1 MNKSIKEVLFA
12 DNGKWARE
20 WWADETYYWTKYIVY
35 DGFVRDNDCILL
47 TPKPIIMDIKG
58 ELPSHLT
65 KSYRN
70 NQIKEQKMKDSVI
83 IIESPNKVAKIR
95 EITGAKVFATIGHFM
110 QLKSYDESNGFKPTF
125 EYDPQK
131 KKHIFEIIEAC
142 KNKEVYIA
150 TDPDREGYA
159 IGYHFYEKIKKI
171 ASSIYRAEFFEI
183 TPSGI
188 NKGLQNAL
196 LFENTNKQMYQ
207 SALARRVA
215 DMLLGFTLSPYL
227 GKALGQMKG
236 SSAGRV
242 QTPCLKLIVDRDREI
257 EKFKALPENEKVSYQ
272 IQANINDNANRE
284 VIIKHCDEKGEE
296 IKFNDKEEALKLF
309 ESLKDNK
316 ACLLKD
322 LKTSVVE
329 TKPKKPF
336 ITSTL
341 LERASSELGLGI
353 AEVQSLAQSL
363 FEAGLITYIRTDAE
377 SLSVE
382 FLNEAESFYL
392 PIYKEVYQ
400 KREYKAGKQSQA
412 EAHEAIR
419 ITHPNKYE
427 DLESIVY
434 NAGITNQDALKLYR
448 LIFERTIESQGKN
461 AIYDKQDLLFK
472 IKNEY
477 FKCSAK
483 SLKSAGF
490 LAMFSKK
497 ELENDDESND
507 DKEDKEKEQNAQF
520 NLKIDDVLSLNDLVL
535 ATIKRNAPS
544 AYKEA
549 DFVKLLENKGI
560 GRPSTYA
567 SYLSTL
573 VKREYISISQDK
585 KHIITPTHKGKR
597 VVEVFENAYQF
608 IIDLTYTKQMEE
620 VLDEIVENKSSYVDF
635 ISNLNSKCPKIEK
648 LERND
653 DEIKPS
659 SEGQI
664 TYIENI
670 LRDLQVN
677 LSEEF
682 KNYKEDNRVAKAFLD
697 RYIKEHE
704 FFKKNNKKASSSN
717 NDENRPATPKQI
729 NFAETLAKKHNVKLP
744 KDYKSNIKVCGDFI
758 NEYSKK

>member
-1 MNKSIKEVLFA
+1 MN
-12 DNGKWARE
+12 N
-20 WWADETYYWTKYIVY
+20 
-35 DGFVRDNDCILL
+35 
-47 TPKPIIMDIKG
+47 
-58 ELPSHLT
+58 
-65 KSYRN
+65 
-70 NQIKEQKMKDSVI
+70 SVI

-125 EYDPQK
+125 DYDQEK
-131 KKHIFEIIEAC
+131 KKHIFEMIEAC
-142 KNKEVYIA
+142 KNKKVYIA
-150 TDPDREGYA
+150 TDLDREGYA
-159 IGYHFYEKIKKI
+159 IGYMFHQKIKNV

-236 SSAGRV
+236 SSVGRV

-272 IQANINDNANRE
+272 IQAKINDSANRE
-284 VIIKHCDEKGEE
+284 VTIKHCDEKGEE

-316 ACLLKD
+316 VCLLKD
-322 LKTSVVE
+322 LKNSVVE

-341 LERASSELGLGI
+341 LEKASSMLGLSI
-353 AEVQSLAQSL
+353 SEVQSLAQNL

-382 FLNEAESFYL
+382 FLDETESFYA
-392 PIYKEVYQ
+392 PIYKDLYL

-419 ITHPNKYE
+419 ITHPHTTE

-434 NAGITNQDALKLYR
+434 NANIPNQDALKLYQ

-477 FKCSAK
+477 FKCSVK
-483 SLKSAGF
+483 GLKSAGF

-497 ELENDDESND
+497 ELENDESND
-507 DKEDKEKEQNAQF
+507 DKDNKEKEQNAQF

-567 SYLSTL
+567 SYLPTL

-670 LRDLQVN
+670 LRDLQLN

-729 NFAETLAKKHNVKLP
+729 SFAEMLAKKHNVKLP
-744 KDYKSNIKVCGDFI
+744 KGFKYSMKVCGDFI
-758 NEYSKK
+758 NEYHKK

>member
-1 MNKSIKEVLFA
+1 
-12 DNGKWARE
+12 
-20 WWADETYYWTKYIVY
+20 
-35 DGFVRDNDCILL
+35 
-47 TPKPIIMDIKG
+47 
-58 ELPSHLT
+58 
-65 KSYRN
+65 
-70 NQIKEQKMKDSVI
+70 MKDSVI
-83 IIESPNKVAKIR
+83 IIESPNKVAKIK
-95 EITGAKVFATIGHFM
+95 EITGASVFATIGHFM
-110 QLKSYDESNGFKPTF
+110 QLKSYDEDNNFKPTF

-131 KKHIFEIIEAC
+131 KKRIFEIIEAC
-142 KNKEVYIA
+142 KNKKVYIA

-159 IGYHFYEKIKKI
+159 IGYHFYEKIKRI

-188 NKGLQNAL
+188 NKGLQNAS

-272 IQANINDNANRE
+272 IQAKINDNANKE
-284 VIIKHCDEKGEE
+284 VIIKHCDENGEE

-322 LKTSVVE
+322 LKNSVAE

-341 LERASSELGLGI
+341 LEKASSELGLGI
-353 AEVQSLAQSL
+353 SEVQSLAQSL

-382 FLNEAESFYL
+382 FLNEAENFYT
-392 PIYKEVYQ
+392 PIYKEVYL

-419 ITHPNKYE
+419 ITHPHTYE
-427 DLESIVY
+427 NLESVVY
-434 NAGITNQDALKLYR
+434 NAGITNQDALKLYQ

-477 FKCSAK
+477 FKCSVK

-497 ELENDDESND
+497 ELESDESND
-507 DKEDKEKEQNAQF
+507 DKDDKEKDQNAQF

-535 ATIKRNAPS
+535 ATIKRNTPS
-544 AYKEA
+544 PYKEA
-549 DFVKLLENKGI
+549 GFVKLLENKGI

-567 SYLSTL
+567 TYLPAL
-573 VKREYISISQDK
+573 LKREYFSISQDK
-585 KHIITPTHKGKR
+585 KHTITPTHKGKR

-635 ISNLNSKCPKIEK
+635 ISNLSSKCPKIEK

-664 TYIENI
+664 TYMENI
-670 LRDLQVN
+670 LRDLQLE

-717 NDENRPATPKQI
+717 NDETRPATPKQI
-729 NFAETLAKKHNVKLP
+729 RFAESLAKKHHVKLP
-744 KDYKSNIKVCGDFI
+744 KDYKSNMKVCGDFI

>member
-1 MNKSIKEVLFA
+1 MN
-12 DNGKWARE
+12 N
-20 WWADETYYWTKYIVY
+20 
-35 DGFVRDNDCILL
+35 
-47 TPKPIIMDIKG
+47 
-58 ELPSHLT
+58 
-65 KSYRN
+65 
-70 NQIKEQKMKDSVI
+70 SVI

-125 EYDPQK
+125 DYDQEK
-131 KKHIFEIIEAC
+131 KKRIFEMIEAC
-142 KNKEVYIA
+142 KNKKVYIA
-150 TDPDREGYA
+150 TDTDREGYA
-159 IGYHFYEKIKKI
+159 IGYMFYQKIKNV

-236 SSAGRV
+236 SSVGRV

-272 IQANINDNANRE
+272 IQAKINDSANRE
-284 VIIKHCDEKGEE
+284 VTIKHCDEKGEE

-322 LKTSVVE
+322 LKNSVVE

-341 LERASSELGLGI
+341 LEKASSMLGLSI
-353 AEVQSLAQSL
+353 SEVQSLAQNL

-382 FLNEAESFYL
+382 FLDEAESFYA
-392 PIYKEVYQ
+392 PIYKDLYL

-419 ITHPNKYE
+419 ITHPHTTE

-434 NAGITNQDALKLYR
+434 NANITNQDALKLYQ
-448 LIFERTIESQGKN
+448 LIFEKTIESQGKN

-477 FKCSAK
+477 FKCSVK
-483 SLKSAGF
+483 GLKSAGF

-497 ELENDDESND
+497 ELENDESND
-507 DKEDKEKEQNAQF
+507 DKDNKEKEQNAQF

-567 SYLSTL
+567 SYLPTL

-670 LRDLQVN
+670 LRDLQLN

-729 NFAETLAKKHNVKLP
+729 SFAEMLAKKHNVKLP
-744 KDYKSNIKVCGDFI
+744 KGFKYSMKVCGDFI
-758 NEYSKK
+758 NEYHKK

>member
-1 MNKSIKEVLFA
+1 
-12 DNGKWARE
+12 
-20 WWADETYYWTKYIVY
+20 
-35 DGFVRDNDCILL
+35 
-47 TPKPIIMDIKG
+47 
-58 ELPSHLT
+58 
-65 KSYRN
+65 
-70 NQIKEQKMKDSVI
+70 MKDSVI

-110 QLKSYDESNGFKPTF
+110 QLKSYDENNNFKPTF

-131 KKHIFEIIEAC
+131 KKRIFEIIEAC
-142 KNKEVYIA
+142 KNKKVYIA

-196 LFENTNKQMYQ
+196 LFENTNKQIYQ

-236 SSAGRV
+236 SSVGRV

-257 EKFKALPENEKVSYQ
+257 EKFKALPENEKISYQ
-272 IQANINDNANRE
+272 IQAKINDNANRE

-329 TKPKKPF
+329 TKTKKPF

-341 LERASSELGLGI
+341 LEKASSMLGLSI
-353 AEVQSLAQSL
+353 SEVQSLAQSL

-419 ITHPNKYE
+419 ITHPHKYE

-434 NAGITNQDALKLYR
+434 NANITNQDALKLYQ

-497 ELENDDESND
+497 ELENDDEIND
-507 DKEDKEKEQNAQF
+507 DKDNKEKEQNAQF
-520 NLKIDDVLSLNDLVL
+520 NLKIDDMLSLNDLVL

-544 AYKEA
+544 PYKEA
-549 DFVKLLENKGI
+549 GFVKLLENKGI

-567 SYLSTL
+567 SYLPTL

-585 KHIITPTHKGKR
+585 KHTITPTHKGKR

-653 DEIKPS
+653 AEIKPS

-670 LRDLQVN
+670 LRDLQLN

-717 NDENRPATPKQI
+717 NDEIRPATPKQI
-729 NFAETLAKKHNVKLP
+729 NFAEILAKKHNVKLP

>member
-1 MNKSIKEVLFA
+1 MN
-12 DNGKWARE
+12 N
-20 WWADETYYWTKYIVY
+20 
-35 DGFVRDNDCILL
+35 
-47 TPKPIIMDIKG
+47 
-58 ELPSHLT
+58 
-65 KSYRN
+65 
-70 NQIKEQKMKDSVI
+70 SVI
-83 IIESPNKVAKIR
+83 IIESPNKVAKIK

-110 QLKSYDESNGFKPTF
+110 QLKSYDENNNFKPTF

-131 KKHIFEIIEAC
+131 KKRIFEIIEAC
-142 KNKEVYIA
+142 KNKKVYIA

-215 DMLLGFTLSPYL
+215 DMFLGFTLSPYL

-257 EKFKALPENEKVSYQ
+257 EKFKALLENEKVSYQ
-272 IQANINDNANRE
+272 IQAKINDNANRE
-284 VIIKHCDEKGEE
+284 VTIKHCDEKGEE

-322 LKTSVVE
+322 LKNSVVE

-363 FEAGLITYIRTDAE
+363 FEAGLITYIRTDSE

-382 FLNEAESFYL
+382 FLDETESFYA
-392 PIYKEVYQ
+392 PIYKDLYL

-419 ITHPNKYE
+419 ITHPHTTE

-434 NAGITNQDALKLYR
+434 NANITNQDALKLYQ

-477 FKCSAK
+477 FKCSVK
-483 SLKSAGF
+483 GLKSAGF

-497 ELENDDESND
+497 ELENDESND
-507 DKEDKEKEQNAQF
+507 DKDNKEKEQNAQF

-567 SYLSTL
+567 SYLPTL
-573 VKREYISISQDK
+573 LKREYISISQDK

-597 VVEVFENAYQF
+597 VIEVFENAYQF

-620 VLDEIVENKSSYVDF
+620 VLDEIVENKSSYLDF
-635 ISNLNSKCPKIEK
+635 LQNLATKCPKIEK

-670 LRDLQVN
+670 LRDLQLN

-729 NFAETLAKKHNVKLP
+729 NFAEMLAKKHNVKLP

>member
-1 MNKSIKEVLFA
+1 MN
-12 DNGKWARE
+12 N
-20 WWADETYYWTKYIVY
+20 
-35 DGFVRDNDCILL
+35 
-47 TPKPIIMDIKG
+47 
-58 ELPSHLT
+58 
-65 KSYRN
+65 
-70 NQIKEQKMKDSVI
+70 SVI

-125 EYDPQK
+125 DYDQEK
-131 KKHIFEIIEAC
+131 KKHIFEMIEAC
-142 KNKEVYIA
+142 KNKKVYIA
-150 TDPDREGYA
+150 TDTDREGYA
-159 IGYHFYEKIKKI
+159 IGYMFYQKIKNV

-236 SSAGRV
+236 SSVGRV

-272 IQANINDNANRE
+272 IQAKINDSANRE
-284 VIIKHCDEKGEE
+284 VTIKHCDEKGEE

-322 LKTSVVE
+322 LKNSVVE

-341 LERASSELGLGI
+341 LEKASSMLGLSI
-353 AEVQSLAQSL
+353 SEVQSLAQNL

-382 FLNEAESFYL
+382 FLDETESFYA
-392 PIYKEVYQ
+392 PIYKDLYL

-419 ITHPNKYE
+419 ITHPHTTE

-434 NAGITNQDALKLYR
+434 NANITNQDALKLYQ

-477 FKCSAK
+477 FKCSVK
-483 SLKSAGF
+483 GLKSAGF

-497 ELENDDESND
+497 ELENDESND
-507 DKEDKEKEQNAQF
+507 DKDNKEKEQNAQF

-567 SYLSTL
+567 SYLPTL

-670 LRDLQVN
+670 LRDLQLN

-682 KNYKEDNRVAKAFLD
+682 KNYKEDNRVAKTFLD

-729 NFAETLAKKHNVKLP
+729 SFAEMLAKKHNVKLP
-744 KDYKSNIKVCGDFI
+744 KGFKYSMKVCGDFI
-758 NEYSKK
+758 NEYHKK

>member
-1 MNKSIKEVLFA
+1 MN
-12 DNGKWARE
+12 N
-20 WWADETYYWTKYIVY
+20 
-35 DGFVRDNDCILL
+35 
-47 TPKPIIMDIKG
+47 
-58 ELPSHLT
+58 
-65 KSYRN
+65 
-70 NQIKEQKMKDSVI
+70 SVI

-95 EITGAKVFATIGHFM
+95 EITVAKVFATIGHFM

-125 EYDPQK
+125 DYDQEK
-131 KKHIFEIIEAC
+131 KKRIFEMIEAC
-142 KNKEVYIA
+142 KNKKVYIA
-150 TDPDREGYA
+150 TDTDREGYA
-159 IGYHFYEKIKKI
+159 IGYMFYQKIKNV

-236 SSAGRV
+236 SSVGRV

-272 IQANINDNANRE
+272 IQAKINDSANRE
-284 VIIKHCDEKGEE
+284 VTIKHCDEKGEE

-322 LKTSVVE
+322 LKNSVVE

-341 LERASSELGLGI
+341 LEKASSMLGLSI
-353 AEVQSLAQSL
+353 SEVQSLAQNL

-382 FLNEAESFYL
+382 FLDETESFYA
-392 PIYKEVYQ
+392 PIYKDLYL

-419 ITHPNKYE
+419 ITHPHTTE

-434 NAGITNQDALKLYR
+434 NANITNQDALKLYQ

-477 FKCSAK
+477 FKCSVK
-483 SLKSAGF
+483 GLKSAGF

-497 ELENDDESND
+497 ELENDESND
-507 DKEDKEKEQNAQF
+507 DKDNKEKEQNAQF

-567 SYLSTL
+567 SYLPTL

-670 LRDLQVN
+670 LRDLQLN

-729 NFAETLAKKHNVKLP
+729 SFAEMLAKKHNVKLP
-744 KDYKSNIKVCGDFI
+744 KGFKYSMKVCGDFI
-758 NEYSKK
+758 NEYHKK

>member
-1 MNKSIKEVLFA
+1 MN
-12 DNGKWARE
+12 N
-20 WWADETYYWTKYIVY
+20 
-35 DGFVRDNDCILL
+35 
-47 TPKPIIMDIKG
+47 
-58 ELPSHLT
+58 
-65 KSYRN
+65 
-70 NQIKEQKMKDSVI
+70 SVI
-83 IIESPNKVAKIR
+83 IIESPNKVAKIK

-125 EYDPQK
+125 DYDQEK
-131 KKHIFEIIEAC
+131 KKHIFEMIEAC
-142 KNKEVYIA
+142 KNKKVYIA

-272 IQANINDNANRE
+272 IQAKINDNANRE

-309 ESLKDNK
+309 ESLEDNK

-419 ITHPNKYE
+419 ITHPHKYE

-434 NAGITNQDALKLYR
+434 NASITNQDALKLYR

-483 SLKSAGF
+483 SLKSTGF

-497 ELENDDESND
+497 ELENDESND

-544 AYKEA
+544 PYKEA
-549 DFVKLLENKGI
+549 GFVKFLENKGI

-567 SYLSTL
+567 SYLPTL
-573 VKREYISISQDK
+573 LKREYISISQDK

-670 LRDLQVN
+670 LRDLQLN

-729 NFAETLAKKHNVKLP
+729 SFAEMLAKKHNVKLP
-744 KDYKSNIKVCGDFI
+744 KGFKYSMKVCGDFI
-758 NEYSKK
+758 NEYHKK

>member
-1 MNKSIKEVLFA
+1 MN
-12 DNGKWARE
+12 N
-20 WWADETYYWTKYIVY
+20 
-35 DGFVRDNDCILL
+35 
-47 TPKPIIMDIKG
+47 
-58 ELPSHLT
+58 
-65 KSYRN
+65 
-70 NQIKEQKMKDSVI
+70 SVI

-95 EITGAKVFATIGHFM
+95 EIIGAKVFATIGHFM

-125 EYDPQK
+125 DYDQEK
-131 KKHIFEIIEAC
+131 KKHIFEMIEAC
-142 KNKEVYIA
+142 KNKKVYIA

-159 IGYHFYEKIKKI
+159 IGYMFYQKIKNV

-272 IQANINDNANRE
+272 IQAKINDSANRE
-284 VIIKHCDEKGEE
+284 VTIKHCDEKGEE

-322 LKTSVVE
+322 LKNSVVE

-341 LERASSELGLGI
+341 LEKASSMLGLSI
-353 AEVQSLAQSL
+353 SEVQSLAQNL

-382 FLNEAESFYL
+382 FLDETESFYA
-392 PIYKEVYQ
+392 PIYKDLYL

-419 ITHPNKYE
+419 ITHPHTTE

-434 NAGITNQDALKLYR
+434 NVNITNQDALKLYQ

-477 FKCSAK
+477 FKCSVK

-497 ELENDDESND
+497 ELENDESND
-507 DKEDKEKEQNAQF
+507 DKDNKEKEQNAQF

-549 DFVKLLENKGI
+549 GFVKLLENKGI

-567 SYLSTL
+567 SYLPTL

-620 VLDEIVENKSSYVDF
+620 MLDEIVENKSSYVDF

-670 LRDLQVN
+670 LRDLQLN

-729 NFAETLAKKHNVKLP
+729 SFAEMLAKKHNVKLP
-744 KDYKSNIKVCGDFI
+744 KGFKYSMKVCGDFI
-758 NEYSKK
+758 NEYHKK

>member
-1 MNKSIKEVLFA
+1 MN
-12 DNGKWARE
+12 N
-20 WWADETYYWTKYIVY
+20 
-35 DGFVRDNDCILL
+35 
-47 TPKPIIMDIKG
+47 
-58 ELPSHLT
+58 
-65 KSYRN
+65 
-70 NQIKEQKMKDSVI
+70 SVI
-83 IIESPNKVAKIR
+83 IIESPNKVAKIK

-125 EYDPQK
+125 DYDQEK
-131 KKHIFEIIEAC
+131 KKHIFEMIEAC
-142 KNKEVYIA
+142 KNKKVYIA

-159 IGYHFYEKIKKI
+159 IGYMFYQKIKNV

-272 IQANINDNANRE
+272 IQAKINDSANRE
-284 VIIKHCDEKGEE
+284 VTIKHCDEKGEE

-322 LKTSVVE
+322 LKNSVVE

-341 LERASSELGLGI
+341 LEKASSMLGLSI
-353 AEVQSLAQSL
+353 SEVQSLAQNL

-382 FLNEAESFYL
+382 FLDETEIFYA
-392 PIYKEVYQ
+392 PIYKDLYL

-419 ITHPNKYE
+419 ITHPHTTE

-434 NAGITNQDALKLYR
+434 NANITNQDALKLYQ

-477 FKCSAK
+477 FKCSVK
-483 SLKSAGF
+483 GLKSAGF

-497 ELENDDESND
+497 ELENDESND
-507 DKEDKEKEQNAQF
+507 DKDNKEKEQNAQF

-567 SYLSTL
+567 SYLPTL

-648 LERND
+648 LERNG

-670 LRDLQVN
+670 LRDLQLN

-717 NDENRPATPKQI
+717 NDETRPATPKQI
-729 NFAETLAKKHNVKLP
+729 SFAEMLAKKHHVKLP
-744 KDYKSNIKVCGDFI
+744 KDYKSNMKVCGDFI
-758 NEYSKK
+758 NEYHKK

>member
-1 MNKSIKEVLFA
+1 MN
-12 DNGKWARE
+12 N
-20 WWADETYYWTKYIVY
+20 
-35 DGFVRDNDCILL
+35 
-47 TPKPIIMDIKG
+47 
-58 ELPSHLT
+58 
-65 KSYRN
+65 
-70 NQIKEQKMKDSVI
+70 SVI

-125 EYDPQK
+125 DYDQEK
-131 KKHIFEIIEAC
+131 KKHIFEMIEAC
-142 KNKEVYIA
+142 KNKKVYIA

-272 IQANINDNANRE
+272 IQAKINDNADRE

-419 ITHPNKYE
+419 ITHPHKYE

-434 NAGITNQDALKLYR
+434 NASITNQDALKLYR

-483 SLKSAGF
+483 SLKSTGF

-497 ELENDDESND
+497 ELENDESND

-549 DFVKLLENKGI
+549 GFVKLLENKGI

-567 SYLSTL
+567 SYLPTL
-573 VKREYISISQDK
+573 LKREYISISQDK
-585 KHIITPTHKGKR
+585 KHTITPTHKGKR
-597 VVEVFENAYQF
+597 VIEVFENAYQF

-635 ISNLNSKCPKIEK
+635 INNLNSKCPKIEK

-670 LRDLQVN
+670 LRDLQLN

-729 NFAETLAKKHNVKLP
+729 SFAEMLAKKHNVKLP
-744 KDYKSNIKVCGDFI
+744 KGFKYSMKVCGDFI
-758 NEYSKK
+758 NEYHKK

>member
-1 MNKSIKEVLFA
+1 MN
-12 DNGKWARE
+12 N
-20 WWADETYYWTKYIVY
+20 
-35 DGFVRDNDCILL
+35 
-47 TPKPIIMDIKG
+47 
-58 ELPSHLT
+58 
-65 KSYRN
+65 
-70 NQIKEQKMKDSVI
+70 SVI

-110 QLKSYDESNGFKPTF
+110 QLKSYDENNGFKPTF
-125 EYDPQK
+125 DYDQEK
-131 KKHIFEIIEAC
+131 KKHIFEMIEAC
-142 KNKEVYIA
+142 KNKKVYIA

-159 IGYHFYEKIKKI
+159 IGYMFYQKIKNV

-196 LFENTNKQMYQ
+196 LFENTNRQMYQ

-272 IQANINDNANRE
+272 IQAKINDSANRE
-284 VIIKHCDEKGEE
+284 VTIKHCDEKGEE

-322 LKTSVVE
+322 LKNSVVE

-341 LERASSELGLGI
+341 LEKASSMLGLSI
-353 AEVQSLAQSL
+353 SEVQSLAQNL

-382 FLNEAESFYL
+382 FLDETESFYA
-392 PIYKEVYQ
+392 PIYKDLYL

-419 ITHPNKYE
+419 ITHPHTTE

-434 NAGITNQDALKLYR
+434 NANITNQDALKLYQ

-477 FKCSAK
+477 FKCSVK
-483 SLKSAGF
+483 GLKSAGF

-497 ELENDDESND
+497 ELENDESND
-507 DKEDKEKEQNAQF
+507 DKDNKEKEQNAQF

-535 ATIKRNAPS
+535 STIKRNAPS

-567 SYLSTL
+567 SYLPTL

-670 LRDLQVN
+670 LRDLQLN

-729 NFAETLAKKHNVKLP
+729 SFAEILAKKHNVKLP
-744 KDYKSNIKVCGDFI
+744 KGFKYSMKVCGDFI
-758 NEYSKK
+758 NEYHKK

>member
-1 MNKSIKEVLFA
+1 
-12 DNGKWARE
+12 
-20 WWADETYYWTKYIVY
+20 
-35 DGFVRDNDCILL
+35 
-47 TPKPIIMDIKG
+47 
-58 ELPSHLT
+58 
-65 KSYRN
+65 
-70 NQIKEQKMKDSVI
+70 MKDSVI
-83 IIESPNKVAKIR
+83 IIESPNKVAKIK
-95 EITGAKVFATIGHFM
+95 EITGASVFATIGHFM
-110 QLKSYDESNGFKPTF
+110 QLKSYDENNNFKPTF

-131 KKHIFEIIEAC
+131 KKRIFEIIEAC
-142 KNKEVYIA
+142 KNRKVYIA

-159 IGYHFYEKIKKI
+159 IGYHFYEKIKRI

-257 EKFKALPENEKVSYQ
+257 EKFKALPENEKLSYQ
-272 IQANINDNANRE
+272 IQAKINDNANKE
-284 VIIKHCDEKGEE
+284 VTIKHCDENGEE

-322 LKTSVVE
+322 LKNSVAE

-341 LERASSELGLGI
+341 LEKASSELGLGI
-353 AEVQSLAQSL
+353 SEVQSLAQSL

-382 FLNEAESFYL
+382 FLNEAENFYT
-392 PIYKEVYQ
+392 PIYKEVYL
-400 KREYKAGKQSQA
+400 KREYKSGKQSQA

-419 ITHPNKYE
+419 ITHPHTYE
-427 DLESIVY
+427 NLESVVY
-434 NAGITNQDALKLYR
+434 NAGITNQDALKLYQ

-477 FKCSAK
+477 FKCSVK

-497 ELENDDESND
+497 ELESDESND
-507 DKEDKEKEQNAQF
+507 DKDDKEKDQNAQF

-544 AYKEA
+544 HYKEA
-549 DFVKLLENKGI
+549 GFVKLLENKGI

-567 SYLSTL
+567 TYLPTL
-573 VKREYISISQDK
+573 LKREYISISQDK
-585 KHIITPTHKGKR
+585 KHTITPTHKGKR

-620 VLDEIVENKSSYVDF
+620 VLDEIAENKSSYVDF
-635 ISNLNSKCPKIEK
+635 ISNLSSKCPKIEK

-670 LRDLQVN
+670 LRDLQLE

-717 NDENRPATPKQI
+717 NDETRLATPKQI
-729 NFAETLAKKHNVKLP
+729 RFAESLAKKHHVKLP
-744 KDYKSNIKVCGDFI
+744 KDYKSNMKVCGDFI

>member
-1 MNKSIKEVLFA
+1 
-12 DNGKWARE
+12 
-20 WWADETYYWTKYIVY
+20 
-35 DGFVRDNDCILL
+35 
-47 TPKPIIMDIKG
+47 
-58 ELPSHLT
+58 
-65 KSYRN
+65 
-70 NQIKEQKMKDSVI
+70 MKDSVI

-110 QLKSYDESNGFKPTF
+110 QLKSYDENNNFKPTF

-131 KKHIFEIIEAC
+131 KKRIFEIIEAC
-142 KNKEVYIA
+142 KNKKVYIA

-236 SSAGRV
+236 SSVGRV

-272 IQANINDNANRE
+272 IQAKINDNANRE

-419 ITHPNKYE
+419 ITHPHKYE

-434 NAGITNQDALKLYR
+434 NANITNQDALKLYQ

-477 FKCSAK
+477 FKCSVK
-483 SLKSAGF
+483 GLKSAGF

-497 ELENDDESND
+497 ELENDESND
-507 DKEDKEKEQNAQF
+507 DKDNKEKEQNAQF

-560 GRPSTYA
+560 GRPSTYT
-567 SYLSTL
+567 SYLPTL

-670 LRDLQVN
+670 LRDLQLN

-729 NFAETLAKKHNVKLP
+729 SFAEMLAKKHNVKLP
-744 KDYKSNIKVCGDFI
+744 KGFKYSMKVCGDFI
-758 NEYSKK
+758 NEYHKK

>member
-1 MNKSIKEVLFA
+1 
-12 DNGKWARE
+12 
-20 WWADETYYWTKYIVY
+20 
-35 DGFVRDNDCILL
+35 
-47 TPKPIIMDIKG
+47 
-58 ELPSHLT
+58 
-65 KSYRN
+65 
-70 NQIKEQKMKDSVI
+70 MKDSVI
-83 IIESPNKVAKIR
+83 IIESPNKVAKIK
-95 EITGAKVFATIGHFM
+95 EITGVKVYATIGHFM
-110 QLKSYDESNGFKPTF
+110 QLKSYDENNNFKPTF

-131 KKHIFEIIEAC
+131 KKRIFEMIEAC
-142 KNKEVYIA
+142 KNKKVYIA

-188 NKGLQNAL
+188 NKGLQNAS

-272 IQANINDNANRE
+272 IQAKINDNANKE
-284 VIIKHCDEKGEE
+284 VIIKHCDENGEE

-322 LKTSVVE
+322 LKNSILE

-341 LERASSELGLGI
+341 LEKASSELGLSI

-363 FEAGLITYIRTDAE
+363 FETGLITYIRTDAE

-382 FLNEAESFYL
+382 FLNEAESFYT
-392 PIYKEVYQ
+392 PIYREVYL

-419 ITHPNKYE
+419 ITHPHTYE
-427 DLESIVY
+427 NLESVVY
-434 NAGITNQDALKLYR
+434 NAGITNQDALKLYQ

-477 FKCSAK
+477 FKCSVK

-497 ELENDDESND
+497 ELESDESND
-507 DKEDKEKEQNAQF
+507 DKDDKEKDQNAQF

-544 AYKEA
+544 PYKEA
-549 DFVKLLENKGI
+549 GFVRLLENKGI

-567 SYLSTL
+567 SYLPTL
-573 VKREYISISQDK
+573 LKREYISISQDK
-585 KHIITPTHKGKR
+585 KHTITPTHKGKR

-635 ISNLNSKCPKIEK
+635 ISNLSSKCPKIEK

-664 TYIENI
+664 KYIESI
-670 LRDLQVN
+670 LADLQLELN
-677 LSEEF
+677 EEF

-717 NDENRPATPKQI
+717 NNETRPATPKQI
-729 NFAETLAKKHNVKLP
+729 SFAESLAKKHHVKLP
-744 KDYKSNIKVCGDFI
+744 KDYKSNMKVCGDFI
-758 NEYSKK
+758 NEYHKK

>member
-1 MNKSIKEVLFA
+1 MN
-12 DNGKWARE
+12 N
-20 WWADETYYWTKYIVY
+20 
-35 DGFVRDNDCILL
+35 
-47 TPKPIIMDIKG
+47 
-58 ELPSHLT
+58 
-65 KSYRN
+65 
-70 NQIKEQKMKDSVI
+70 SVI

-95 EITGAKVFATIGHFM
+95 EITGAKVFATIGYFM

-125 EYDPQK
+125 DYDQEK
-131 KKHIFEIIEAC
+131 KKHIFEMIEAC
-142 KNKEVYIA
+142 KNKKVYIA
-150 TDPDREGYA
+150 TDTDREGYA
-159 IGYHFYEKIKKI
+159 IGYMFYQKIKNV

-236 SSAGRV
+236 SSVGRV

-272 IQANINDNANRE
+272 IQAKINDSANRE
-284 VIIKHCDEKGEE
+284 VTIKHCDEKGEE

-322 LKTSVVE
+322 LKNSVVE

-341 LERASSELGLGI
+341 LEKASSMLGLSI
-353 AEVQSLAQSL
+353 SEVQSLAQNL

-382 FLNEAESFYL
+382 FLDETESFYA
-392 PIYKEVYQ
+392 PIYKDLYL

-419 ITHPNKYE
+419 ITHPHTTE

-434 NAGITNQDALKLYR
+434 NANITNQDALKLYQ

-477 FKCSAK
+477 FKCSVK
-483 SLKSAGF
+483 GLKSAGF

-497 ELENDDESND
+497 ELENDESND
-507 DKEDKEKEQNAQF
+507 DKDNKEKEQNAQF

-567 SYLSTL
+567 SYLPTL

-620 VLDEIVENKSSYVDF
+620 MLDEIVENKSSYVDF

-670 LRDLQVN
+670 LRDLQLN
-677 LSEEF
+677 LSEEL

-729 NFAETLAKKHNVKLP
+729 SFAEMLAKKHNVKLP
-744 KDYKSNIKVCGDFI
+744 KGFKYSMKVCGDFI
-758 NEYSKK
+758 NEYHKK

>member
-1 MNKSIKEVLFA
+1 MN
-12 DNGKWARE
+12 N
-20 WWADETYYWTKYIVY
+20 
-35 DGFVRDNDCILL
+35 
-47 TPKPIIMDIKG
+47 
-58 ELPSHLT
+58 
-65 KSYRN
+65 
-70 NQIKEQKMKDSVI
+70 SVI

-125 EYDPQK
+125 DYDQEK
-131 KKHIFEIIEAC
+131 KKHIFEMIEAC
-142 KNKEVYIA
+142 KNKKVYIA
-150 TDPDREGYA
+150 TDTDREGYA
-159 IGYHFYEKIKKI
+159 IGYMFYQKIKNV

-236 SSAGRV
+236 SSVGRV

-272 IQANINDNANRE
+272 IQAKINDSANRE
-284 VIIKHCDEKGEE
+284 VTIKHCDEKGEE

-322 LKTSVVE
+322 LKNSVVE

-341 LERASSELGLGI
+341 LEKASSMLGLSI
-353 AEVQSLAQSL
+353 SEVQSLAQNL

-382 FLNEAESFYL
+382 FLDETESFYA
-392 PIYKEVYQ
+392 PIYKDLYL

-419 ITHPNKYE
+419 ITHPHTTE

-434 NAGITNQDALKLYR
+434 NANITNQDALKLYQ

-477 FKCSAK
+477 FKCSVK
-483 SLKSAGF
+483 GLKSAGF

-497 ELENDDESND
+497 ELENDESSD
-507 DKEDKEKEQNAQF
+507 DKDNKEKEQNAQF

-535 ATIKRNAPS
+535 ATIKRMPPS

-567 SYLSTL
+567 SYLPTL

-670 LRDLQVN
+670 LRDLQLN

-729 NFAETLAKKHNVKLP
+729 SFAEMLAKKHNVKLP
-744 KDYKSNIKVCGDFI
+744 KGFKYSMKVCGDFI
-758 NEYSKK
+758 NEYHKK

>member
-1 MNKSIKEVLFA
+1 MN
-12 DNGKWARE
+12 N
-20 WWADETYYWTKYIVY
+20 
-35 DGFVRDNDCILL
+35 
-47 TPKPIIMDIKG
+47 
-58 ELPSHLT
+58 
-65 KSYRN
+65 
-70 NQIKEQKMKDSVI
+70 SVI

-110 QLKSYDESNGFKPTF
+110 QLKGYDESNGFKPTF
-125 EYDPQK
+125 DYDQEK
-131 KKHIFEIIEAC
+131 KKHIFEMIEAC
-142 KNKEVYIA
+142 KNKKVYIA
-150 TDPDREGYA
+150 TDTDREGYA
-159 IGYHFYEKIKKI
+159 IGYMFYQKIKNV

-236 SSAGRV
+236 SSVGRV

-272 IQANINDNANRE
+272 IQAKINDSANRE
-284 VIIKHCDEKGEE
+284 VTIKHCDEKGEE

-322 LKTSVVE
+322 LKNSVVE

-341 LERASSELGLGI
+341 LEKASSMLGLSI
-353 AEVQSLAQSL
+353 SEVQSLAQNL

-382 FLNEAESFYL
+382 FLDETESFYA
-392 PIYKEVYQ
+392 PIYKDLYL

-419 ITHPNKYE
+419 ITHPHTTE

-434 NAGITNQDALKLYR
+434 NANITNQDALKLYQ

-477 FKCSAK
+477 FKCSVK
-483 SLKSAGF
+483 GLKSAGF

-497 ELENDDESND
+497 ELENDESND
-507 DKEDKEKEQNAQF
+507 DKDNKEKEQNAQF

-567 SYLSTL
+567 SYLPTL

-670 LRDLQVN
+670 LRDLQLN

-729 NFAETLAKKHNVKLP
+729 SFAEMLAKKHNVKLP
-744 KDYKSNIKVCGDFI
+744 KGFKYSMKVCGDFI
-758 NEYSKK
+758 NEYHKK

>member
-1 MNKSIKEVLFA
+1 MN
-12 DNGKWARE
+12 N
-20 WWADETYYWTKYIVY
+20 
-35 DGFVRDNDCILL
+35 
-47 TPKPIIMDIKG
+47 
-58 ELPSHLT
+58 
-65 KSYRN
+65 
-70 NQIKEQKMKDSVI
+70 SVI

-125 EYDPQK
+125 DYDQEK
-131 KKHIFEIIEAC
+131 KKHIFEMIEAC
-142 KNKEVYIA
+142 KNKKVYIA

-159 IGYHFYEKIKKI
+159 IGYMFYQKIKNV

-272 IQANINDNANRE
+272 IQAKINDSANRE
-284 VIIKHCDEKGEE
+284 VTIKHCDEKGEE

-322 LKTSVVE
+322 LKNSVVE

-341 LERASSELGLGI
+341 LEKASSMLGLSI
-353 AEVQSLAQSL
+353 SEVQSLAQNL

-382 FLNEAESFYL
+382 FLDETESFYA
-392 PIYKEVYQ
+392 PIYKDLYL
-400 KREYKAGKQSQA
+400 KREYKAGKQGQA

-419 ITHPNKYE
+419 ITHPHTTE

-434 NAGITNQDALKLYR
+434 NANITNQDALKLYQ

-477 FKCSAK
+477 FKCSVK
-483 SLKSAGF
+483 GLKSAGF

-497 ELENDDESND
+497 ELENDESND
-507 DKEDKEKEQNAQF
+507 DKDNKEKEQNAQF

-567 SYLSTL
+567 SYLPTL

-620 VLDEIVENKSSYVDF
+620 MLDEIVENKSSYVDF

-670 LRDLQVN
+670 LRDLQLN

-729 NFAETLAKKHNVKLP
+729 SFAEMLAKKHNVKLP
-744 KDYKSNIKVCGDFI
+744 KGFKYSMKVCGDFI
-758 NEYSKK
+758 NEYHKK

>member
-1 MNKSIKEVLFA
+1 MN
-12 DNGKWARE
+12 N
-20 WWADETYYWTKYIVY
+20 
-35 DGFVRDNDCILL
+35 
-47 TPKPIIMDIKG
+47 
-58 ELPSHLT
+58 
-65 KSYRN
+65 
-70 NQIKEQKMKDSVI
+70 SVI

-125 EYDPQK
+125 DYDQEK
-131 KKHIFEIIEAC
+131 KKHIFEMIEAC
-142 KNKEVYIA
+142 KNKKVYIA
-150 TDPDREGYA
+150 TDTDREGYA
-159 IGYHFYEKIKKI
+159 IGYMFYQKIKNV

-236 SSAGRV
+236 SSVGRV

-272 IQANINDNANRE
+272 IQAKINDSANRE
-284 VIIKHCDEKGEE
+284 VTIKHCDEKGEE

-316 ACLLKD
+316 ACLLED
-322 LKTSVVE
+322 LKNSVVE

-341 LERASSELGLGI
+341 LEKASSMLGLSI
-353 AEVQSLAQSL
+353 SEVQSLAQNL

-382 FLNEAESFYL
+382 FLDETESFYA
-392 PIYKEVYQ
+392 PIYKDLYL

-419 ITHPNKYE
+419 ITHPHTTE

-434 NAGITNQDALKLYR
+434 NANITNQDALKLYQ

-477 FKCSAK
+477 FKCSVK
-483 SLKSAGF
+483 GLKSAGF

-497 ELENDDESND
+497 ELENDESND
-507 DKEDKEKEQNAQF
+507 DKDNKEKEQNAQF

-567 SYLSTL
+567 SYLPAL

-653 DEIKPS
+653 AEIKPS

-670 LRDLQVN
+670 LRDLQLN

-704 FFKKNNKKASSSN
+704 FFKENNKKASSSN

-729 NFAETLAKKHNVKLP
+729 SFAEMLAKKHNVKLP
-744 KDYKSNIKVCGDFI
+744 KGFKYSMKVCGDFI
-758 NEYSKK
+758 NEYHKK

>member
-1 MNKSIKEVLFA
+1 MN
-12 DNGKWARE
+12 N
-20 WWADETYYWTKYIVY
+20 
-35 DGFVRDNDCILL
+35 
-47 TPKPIIMDIKG
+47 
-58 ELPSHLT
+58 
-65 KSYRN
+65 
-70 NQIKEQKMKDSVI
+70 SVI

-125 EYDPQK
+125 DYDQEK
-131 KKHIFEIIEAC
+131 KKHIFEMIEAC
-142 KNKEVYIA
+142 KNKKVYIA
-150 TDPDREGYA
+150 TDTDRESYA
-159 IGYHFYEKIKKI
+159 IGYMFYQKIKNV

-236 SSAGRV
+236 CSVGRV

-272 IQANINDNANRE
+272 IQAKINDSANRE
-284 VIIKHCDEKGEE
+284 VTIKHCDEKGEE

-322 LKTSVVE
+322 LKNSVVE
-329 TKPKKPF
+329 TKPKKPS

-341 LERASSELGLGI
+341 LEKASSMLGLSI
-353 AEVQSLAQSL
+353 SEVQSLAQNL

-382 FLNEAESFYL
+382 FLDEAESFYA
-392 PIYKEVYQ
+392 PIYKDLYL

-419 ITHPNKYE
+419 ITHPHTTE

-434 NAGITNQDALKLYR
+434 NANITNQDALKLYQ

-477 FKCSAK
+477 FKCSVK
-483 SLKSAGF
+483 GLKSAGF

-497 ELENDDESND
+497 ELENDESND
-507 DKEDKEKEQNAQF
+507 DKDNKEKEQNAQF

-567 SYLSTL
+567 SYLPTL

-670 LRDLQVN
+670 LRDLQLN

-729 NFAETLAKKHNVKLP
+729 SFAEMLAKKHNVKLP
-744 KDYKSNIKVCGDFI
+744 KGFKYSMKVCGDFI
-758 NEYSKK
+758 NEYHKK

>member
-1 MNKSIKEVLFA
+1 MN
-12 DNGKWARE
+12 N
-20 WWADETYYWTKYIVY
+20 
-35 DGFVRDNDCILL
+35 
-47 TPKPIIMDIKG
+47 
-58 ELPSHLT
+58 
-65 KSYRN
+65 
-70 NQIKEQKMKDSVI
+70 SVI

-95 EITGAKVFATIGHFM
+95 EIIGAKVFATIGHFM

-125 EYDPQK
+125 DYDQEK
-131 KKHIFEIIEAC
+131 KKHIFEMIEAC
-142 KNKEVYIA
+142 KNKKVYIA

-159 IGYHFYEKIKKI
+159 IGYMFYQKIKNV

-272 IQANINDNANRE
+272 IQAKINDNANKE
-284 VIIKHCDEKGEE
+284 VIIKHCDENGEE

-322 LKTSVVE
+322 LKNSILE

-341 LERASSELGLGI
+341 LEKASSELGLSI

-363 FEAGLITYIRTDAE
+363 FEAGLITYVRTDAE

-382 FLNEAESFYL
+382 FLNEAESFYT
-392 PIYKEVYQ
+392 PIYKEVYL

-419 ITHPNKYE
+419 ITHPHTTE

-434 NAGITNQDALKLYR
+434 NVNITNQDALKLYQ

-477 FKCSAK
+477 FKCSVK

-497 ELENDDESND
+497 ELENDESND
-507 DKEDKEKEQNAQF
+507 DKDNKEKEQNAQF

-549 DFVKLLENKGI
+549 GFVKLLENKGI

-567 SYLSTL
+567 SYLPTL

-620 VLDEIVENKSSYVDF
+620 MLDEIVENKSSYVDF

-653 DEIKPS
+653 DDIKPS

-670 LRDLQVN
+670 LRDLQLN

-717 NDENRPATPKQI
+717 NNETRPATPKQI
-729 NFAETLAKKHNVKLP
+729 SFAEMLAKKHHVKLP
-744 KDYKSNIKVCGDFI
+744 KGFKYSMKVCGDFI
-758 NEYSKK
+758 NEYHKK

>member
-1 MNKSIKEVLFA
+1 
-12 DNGKWARE
+12 
-20 WWADETYYWTKYIVY
+20 
-35 DGFVRDNDCILL
+35 
-47 TPKPIIMDIKG
+47 
-58 ELPSHLT
+58 
-65 KSYRN
+65 
-70 NQIKEQKMKDSVI
+70 MKDSVI
-83 IIESPNKVAKIR
+83 IIESPNKVAKIK

-110 QLKSYDESNGFKPTF
+110 QLKSYDENNNFKPTF

-131 KKHIFEIIEAC
+131 KKCIFEIIEAC
-142 KNKEVYIA
+142 KNKKVYIA

-159 IGYHFYEKIKKI
+159 IGYYFYEKIKKI

-272 IQANINDNANRE
+272 IQAKINDNANRE

-309 ESLKDNK
+309 ESLEDNK

-377 SLSVE
+377 SLSIE

-419 ITHPNKYE
+419 ITHPHKYE

-520 NLKIDDVLSLNDLVL
+520 NLKIDDMLSLNDLVL
-535 ATIKRNAPS
+535 AAIKRNAPS
-544 AYKEA
+544 PYKEA
-549 DFVKLLENKGI
+549 GFVKLLENKGI

-567 SYLSTL
+567 SYLPTL
-573 VKREYISISQDK
+573 LKREYISISQDK
-585 KHIITPTHKGKR
+585 KHTITPTHKGKR
-597 VVEVFENAYQF
+597 VIEVFENAYQF

-620 VLDEIVENKSSYVDF
+620 VLDEIVENKSSYLDF
-635 ISNLNSKCPKIEK
+635 LQNLATKCPKIEK

-670 LRDLQVN
+670 LRDLQLD

-682 KNYKEDNRVAKAFLD
+682 KNYKEDNRIAKAFLD

-717 NDENRPATPKQI
+717 NNEIRPATPKQI
-729 NFAETLAKKHNVKLP
+729 NFAEILAKKHNVKLP

>member
-1 MNKSIKEVLFA
+1 MN
-12 DNGKWARE
+12 N
-20 WWADETYYWTKYIVY
+20 
-35 DGFVRDNDCILL
+35 
-47 TPKPIIMDIKG
+47 
-58 ELPSHLT
+58 
-65 KSYRN
+65 
-70 NQIKEQKMKDSVI
+70 SVI

-125 EYDPQK
+125 DYDQEK
-131 KKHIFEIIEAC
+131 KKHIFEMIEAC
-142 KNKEVYIA
+142 KNKKVYIA

-159 IGYHFYEKIKKI
+159 IGYMFYQKIKNV

-272 IQANINDNANRE
+272 IQAKINDSANRE
-284 VIIKHCDEKGEE
+284 VTIKHCDEKGEE

-322 LKTSVVE
+322 LKNSVVE

-341 LERASSELGLGI
+341 LEKASSMLGLSI
-353 AEVQSLAQSL
+353 SEVQSLAQNL

-382 FLNEAESFYL
+382 FLDETESFYA
-392 PIYKEVYQ
+392 PIYKDLYL

-419 ITHPNKYE
+419 ITHPHTTE

-434 NAGITNQDALKLYR
+434 NANITNQDALKLYQ

-477 FKCSAK
+477 FKCSVK
-483 SLKSAGF
+483 GLKSAGF

-497 ELENDDESND
+497 ELENDESND
-507 DKEDKEKEQNAQF
+507 DKDNKEKEQNAQF

-567 SYLSTL
+567 SYLPTL

-620 VLDEIVENKSSYVDF
+620 MLDEIVENKSSYVDF

-670 LRDLQVN
+670 LRDLRLN

-729 NFAETLAKKHNVKLP
+729 SFAEMLAKKHNVKLP
-744 KDYKSNIKVCGDFI
+744 KGFKYSMKVCGDFI
-758 NEYSKK
+758 NEYHKK

>member
-1 MNKSIKEVLFA
+1 MN
-12 DNGKWARE
+12 N
-20 WWADETYYWTKYIVY
+20 
-35 DGFVRDNDCILL
+35 
-47 TPKPIIMDIKG
+47 
-58 ELPSHLT
+58 
-65 KSYRN
+65 
-70 NQIKEQKMKDSVI
+70 SVI

-95 EITGAKVFATIGHFM
+95 EITGSKVFATIGHFM

-125 EYDPQK
+125 DYDQEK
-131 KKHIFEIIEAC
+131 KKHIFEMIEAC
-142 KNKEVYIA
+142 KNKKVYIA

-171 ASSIYRAEFFEI
+171 ASSIYRTEFFEI

-188 NKGLQNAL
+188 NKGLQNAI

-272 IQANINDNANRE
+272 IQAKINDNANRE
-284 VIIKHCDEKGEE
+284 VIIKHCNEKGEE

-322 LKTSVVE
+322 LKNSVVE

-341 LERASSELGLGI
+341 LEKASSMLGLSI
-353 AEVQSLAQSL
+353 SEVQSLAQNL
-363 FEAGLITYIRTDAE
+363 FETGLITYIRTDAE

-382 FLNEAESFYL
+382 FLDEAESFYA
-392 PIYKEVYQ
+392 PIYKDLYL

-419 ITHPNKYE
+419 ITHPHTAE

-434 NAGITNQDALKLYR
+434 NANITNQDALKLYQ

-477 FKCSAK
+477 FKCSVK
-483 SLKSAGF
+483 GLKSAGF

-497 ELENDDESND
+497 ELENDESND
-507 DKEDKEKEQNAQF
+507 DKDNKEKEQNAQF

-567 SYLSTL
+567 SYLPTL

-670 LRDLQVN
+670 LRDLQLD

-729 NFAETLAKKHNVKLP
+729 SFAEMLAKKHNVKLP
-744 KDYKSNIKVCGDFI
+744 KGFKYSMKVCGDFI
-758 NEYSKK
+758 NEYHKK

>member
-1 MNKSIKEVLFA
+1 MN
-12 DNGKWARE
+12 N
-20 WWADETYYWTKYIVY
+20 
-35 DGFVRDNDCILL
+35 
-47 TPKPIIMDIKG
+47 
-58 ELPSHLT
+58 
-65 KSYRN
+65 
-70 NQIKEQKMKDSVI
+70 SVI

-125 EYDPQK
+125 DYDQEK
-131 KKHIFEIIEAC
+131 KKHIFEMIEAC
-142 KNKEVYIA
+142 KNKKVYIA

-159 IGYHFYEKIKKI
+159 IGYMFYQKIKNV

-272 IQANINDNANRE
+272 IQAKINDSANRE
-284 VIIKHCDEKGEE
+284 VTIKHCDEKGEE

-419 ITHPNKYE
+419 ITHPHTAE

-434 NAGITNQDALKLYR
+434 NAGITNQDALKLYQ

-477 FKCSAK
+477 FKCSVK
-483 SLKSAGF
+483 GLKSAGF

-497 ELENDDESND
+497 ELENDESND
-507 DKEDKEKEQNAQF
+507 DKDNKEKEQNAQF
-520 NLKIDDVLSLNDLVL
+520 NLKIDDVLSLNNLVL

-567 SYLSTL
+567 SYLPTL

-620 VLDEIVENKSSYVDF
+620 VLDEIVENKSSYVGF

-670 LRDLQVN
+670 LRDLQLN

-682 KNYKEDNRVAKAFLD
+682 KSYKEDNRVAKAFLD

-729 NFAETLAKKHNVKLP
+729 SFAEMLAKKHNVKLP

>member
-1 MNKSIKEVLFA
+1 
-12 DNGKWARE
+12 
-20 WWADETYYWTKYIVY
+20 
-35 DGFVRDNDCILL
+35 
-47 TPKPIIMDIKG
+47 
-58 ELPSHLT
+58 
-65 KSYRN
+65 
-70 NQIKEQKMKDSVI
+70 MKDSVI
-83 IIESPNKVAKIR
+83 IIESPNKVAKIK

-110 QLKSYDESNGFKPTF
+110 QLKSYDENNNFKPTF

-142 KNKEVYIA
+142 KNKKVYIA

-272 IQANINDNANRE
+272 IQAKINDNANKE

-419 ITHPNKYE
+419 ITHPHKYE
-427 DLESIVY
+427 DLESVVY
-434 NAGITNQDALKLYR
+434 DSGITNQDALKLYQ

-477 FKCSAK
+477 FKCSVK

-497 ELENDDESND
+497 ELENDESND
-507 DKEDKEKEQNAQF
+507 DKENKEKEQNAQF
-520 NLKIDDVLSLNDLVL
+520 NLKIDDMLSLNDLVL

-544 AYKEA
+544 PYKEA
-549 DFVKLLENKGI
+549 GFVKLLENKGI

-567 SYLSTL
+567 SYLPTL
-573 VKREYISISQDK
+573 LKREYISISQDK
-585 KHIITPTHKGKR
+585 KHTITPTHKGKR
-597 VVEVFENAYQF
+597 VIEVFENAYQF

-620 VLDEIVENKSSYVDF
+620 VLDEIVENKSSYLDF
-635 ISNLNSKCPKIEK
+635 LQNLATKCPKIEK

-670 LRDLQVN
+670 LRDLQLD

-682 KNYKEDNRVAKAFLD
+682 KNYKEDNRIAKAFLD

-717 NDENRPATPKQI
+717 NNEIRPATPKQI
-729 NFAETLAKKHNVKLP
+729 NFAEILAKKHNVKLP

>member
-1 MNKSIKEVLFA
+1 
-12 DNGKWARE
+12 
-20 WWADETYYWTKYIVY
+20 
-35 DGFVRDNDCILL
+35 
-47 TPKPIIMDIKG
+47 
-58 ELPSHLT
+58 
-65 KSYRN
+65 
-70 NQIKEQKMKDSVI
+70 MKDSVI
-83 IIESPNKVAKIR
+83 IIESPNKVAKIK
-95 EITGAKVFATIGHFM
+95 EITGVKVYATIGHFM
-110 QLKSYDESNGFKPTF
+110 QLKSYDENNNFKPTF

-131 KKHIFEIIEAC
+131 KKRIFEMIEAC
-142 KNKEVYIA
+142 KNKKVYIA

-188 NKGLQNAL
+188 NKGLQNAS

-272 IQANINDNANRE
+272 IQAKINDNANKE
-284 VIIKHCDEKGEE
+284 VIIKHCDENGEE

-322 LKTSVVE
+322 LKNSILE

-341 LERASSELGLGI
+341 LEKASSELGLSI

-382 FLNEAESFYL
+382 FLNEAESFYT
-392 PIYKEVYQ
+392 PIYREVYL

-419 ITHPNKYE
+419 ITHPHTYE
-427 DLESIVY
+427 NLESVVY
-434 NAGITNQDALKLYR
+434 NAGIANQDALKLYQ

-477 FKCSAK
+477 FKCSVK
-483 SLKSAGF
+483 SLKSTGF

-497 ELENDDESND
+497 ELESDESND
-507 DKEDKEKEQNAQF
+507 DKDDKEKDQNAQF
-520 NLKIDDVLSLNDLVL
+520 NLKIDDMLNLKALDL

-544 AYKEA
+544 PYKEA
-549 DFVKLLENKGI
+549 GFVKLLENKGI

-567 SYLSTL
+567 SYLPTL
-573 VKREYISISQDK
+573 LKREYISISQDK
-585 KHIITPTHKGKR
+585 KHTITPTHKGKR

-620 VLDEIVENKSSYVDF
+620 VLDEIVESKSSYLDF
-635 ISNLNSKCPKIEK
+635 LQNLATKCPKIEK
-648 LERND
+648 LERKD
-653 DEIKPS
+653 DEIIRPS

-664 TYIENI
+664 KYIESI
-670 LRDLQVN
+670 LADLQLE

-717 NDENRPATPKQI
+717 NNETRPATPKQI
-729 NFAETLAKKHNVKLP
+729 SFAESLAKKHHVKLP
-744 KDYKSNIKVCGDFI
+744 KDYKSNMKVCGDFI

>member
-1 MNKSIKEVLFA
+1 
-12 DNGKWARE
+12 
-20 WWADETYYWTKYIVY
+20 
-35 DGFVRDNDCILL
+35 
-47 TPKPIIMDIKG
+47 
-58 ELPSHLT
+58 
-65 KSYRN
+65 
-70 NQIKEQKMKDSVI
+70 MKDSVI

-125 EYDPQK
+125 DYDQEK
-131 KKHIFEIIEAC
+131 KKHIFEMIEAC
-142 KNKEVYIA
+142 KNKKVYIA

-257 EKFKALPENEKVSYQ
+257 EKFKALSENEKVSYQ
-272 IQANINDNANRE
+272 IQAKINDNANRE

-309 ESLKDNK
+309 ESLEDNK

-419 ITHPNKYE
+419 ITHPHKYE

-434 NAGITNQDALKLYR
+434 NASITNQDALKLYQ

-477 FKCSAK
+477 FKCSVK
-483 SLKSAGF
+483 GLKSAGF

-497 ELENDDESND
+497 ELENDESND
-507 DKEDKEKEQNAQF
+507 DKDNKEKEQNAQF

-567 SYLSTL
+567 SYLPTL

-653 DEIKPS
+653 DEINPS

-670 LRDLQVN
+670 LRDLQLN

-682 KNYKEDNRVAKAFLD
+682 KNYKEDNRIAKAFLD

-729 NFAETLAKKHNVKLP
+729 SFAEMLAKKHNVKLP
-744 KDYKSNIKVCGDFI
+744 KGFKYSMKVCGDFI
-758 NEYSKK
+758 NEYHKK

>member
-1 MNKSIKEVLFA
+1 
-12 DNGKWARE
+12 
-20 WWADETYYWTKYIVY
+20 
-35 DGFVRDNDCILL
+35 
-47 TPKPIIMDIKG
+47 
-58 ELPSHLT
+58 
-65 KSYRN
+65 
-70 NQIKEQKMKDSVI
+70 MKDSVI
-83 IIESPNKVAKIR
+83 IIESPNKVAKIK
-95 EITGAKVFATIGHFM
+95 EITGVKVYATIGHFM
-110 QLKSYDESNGFKPTF
+110 QLKSYDENNNFKPTF

-131 KKHIFEIIEAC
+131 KKRIFEMIEAC
-142 KNKEVYIA
+142 KNKKVYIA

-171 ASSIYRAEFFEI
+171 ATSIYRAEFFEI

-188 NKGLQNAL
+188 NKGLQNAS

-272 IQANINDNANRE
+272 IQAKINDNANKE
-284 VIIKHCDEKGEE
+284 VIIKHCDENGEE

-322 LKTSVVE
+322 LKNSILE

-341 LERASSELGLGI
+341 LEKASSELGLSI

-382 FLNEAESFYL
+382 FLNEAESFYT
-392 PIYKEVYQ
+392 PIYKEVYL

-419 ITHPNKYE
+419 ITHPHTYE
-427 DLESIVY
+427 NLESVVY
-434 NAGITNQDALKLYR
+434 NAGIANQDALKLYQ

-461 AIYDKQDLLFK
+461 AIYDKQNLLFK

-477 FKCSAK
+477 FKCSVK
-483 SLKSAGF
+483 SLKNAGF

-497 ELENDDESND
+497 ELESDESND
-507 DKEDKEKEQNAQF
+507 DKDDKEKDQNAQF
-520 NLKIDDVLSLNDLVL
+520 NLKIDDMLNLKALDL

-567 SYLSTL
+567 SYLPTL

-620 VLDEIVENKSSYVDF
+620 MLDEIVENKSSYVDF

-670 LRDLQVN
+670 LRDLQLN

-729 NFAETLAKKHNVKLP
+729 SFAEMLAKKHNVKLP
-744 KDYKSNIKVCGDFI
+744 KGFKYSMKVCGDFI
-758 NEYSKK
+758 NEYHKK

>member
-1 MNKSIKEVLFA
+1 
-12 DNGKWARE
+12 
-20 WWADETYYWTKYIVY
+20 
-35 DGFVRDNDCILL
+35 
-47 TPKPIIMDIKG
+47 
-58 ELPSHLT
+58 
-65 KSYRN
+65 
-70 NQIKEQKMKDSVI
+70 MKDSII
-83 IIESPNKVAKIR
+83 IIEGPNKVAKIK

-110 QLKSYDESNGFKPTF
+110 QLKSYDENNNFKPTF

-131 KKHIFEIIEAC
+131 KKCIFEIIEAC
-142 KNKEVYIA
+142 KNKKVYIA

-272 IQANINDNANRE
+272 IQAKINDNANRE
-284 VIIKHCDEKGEE
+284 VIIKNCDEKGEE

-309 ESLKDNK
+309 ESLEDNK

-419 ITHPNKYE
+419 ITHPHKYE

-472 IKNEY
+472 IKREY

-483 SLKSAGF
+483 SLKSTGF
-490 LAMFSKK
+490 LAMFSRK

-507 DKEDKEKEQNAQF
+507 DKDNKEKEQNAQF

-567 SYLSTL
+567 SYLPTL

-670 LRDLQVN
+670 LRDLQLD

-717 NDENRPATPKQI
+717 NNEIRPATPKQI
-729 NFAETLAKKHNVKLP
+729 NFAEILAKKHNVKLP

>member
-1 MNKSIKEVLFA
+1 MN
-12 DNGKWARE
+12 N
-20 WWADETYYWTKYIVY
+20 
-35 DGFVRDNDCILL
+35 
-47 TPKPIIMDIKG
+47 
-58 ELPSHLT
+58 
-65 KSYRN
+65 
-70 NQIKEQKMKDSVI
+70 SVI

-95 EITGAKVFATIGHFM
+95 EITGAKVFANIGHFM
-110 QLKSYDESNGFKPTF
+110 QLKSYDESNSFKPTF
-125 EYDPQK
+125 DYDQEK
-131 KKHIFEIIEAC
+131 KKHIFEMIEEC
-142 KNKEVYIA
+142 KNKKVYIA
-150 TDPDREGYA
+150 TDTDREGYA
-159 IGYHFYEKIKKI
+159 IGYMFYQKIKNV
-171 ASSIYRAEFFEI
+171 ASSIYRAGFFEI

-207 SALARRVA
+207 STLARRVE

-236 SSAGRV
+236 SSVGRV

-272 IQANINDNANRE
+272 IQAKINDSANRE
-284 VIIKHCDEKGEE
+284 VTIKHCDEKGEE

-322 LKTSVVE
+322 LKNSVVE

-341 LERASSELGLGI
+341 LEKASSMLGLSI
-353 AEVQSLAQSL
+353 SEVQSLAQNL

-382 FLNEAESFYL
+382 FLDETESFYA
-392 PIYKEVYQ
+392 PIYKDLYL

-419 ITHPNKYE
+419 ITHPHTYE
-427 DLESIVY
+427 NLESVVY
-434 NAGITNQDALKLYR
+434 NAGITNQDALKLYQ

-477 FKCSAK
+477 FKCSVK
-483 SLKSAGF
+483 GLKSAGF

-497 ELENDDESND
+497 ELENDESND
-507 DKEDKEKEQNAQF
+507 DKDNKEKEQNAQF

-567 SYLSTL
+567 SYLPTL

-620 VLDEIVENKSSYVDF
+620 MLDEIVENKSSYVDF

-670 LRDLQVN
+670 LRDLQLN

-729 NFAETLAKKHNVKLP
+729 SFAEMLAKKHNVKLP
-744 KDYKSNIKVCGDFI
+744 KGFKYSMKVCGDFI
-758 NEYSKK
+758 NEYHKK

>member
-1 MNKSIKEVLFA
+1 
-12 DNGKWARE
+12 
-20 WWADETYYWTKYIVY
+20 
-35 DGFVRDNDCILL
+35 
-47 TPKPIIMDIKG
+47 
-58 ELPSHLT
+58 
-65 KSYRN
+65 
-70 NQIKEQKMKDSVI
+70 MKDSVI
-83 IIESPNKVAKIR
+83 IIESPNKVAKIK

-110 QLKSYDESNGFKPTF
+110 QLKSYDENNNFKPTF

-131 KKHIFEIIEAC
+131 KKRIFEIIEAC
-142 KNKEVYIA
+142 KNKKVYIA

-257 EKFKALPENEKVSYQ
+257 EKFKALLENEKVSYQ
-272 IQANINDNANRE
+272 IQAKINDNANRE

-309 ESLKDNK
+309 ESLEDNK

-419 ITHPNKYE
+419 ITHPHKYE

-434 NAGITNQDALKLYR
+434 NASITNQDALKLYR

-520 NLKIDDVLSLNDLVL
+520 NLKIDDMLSLNDLVL

-544 AYKEA
+544 PYKEA
-549 DFVKLLENKGI
+549 GFVKLLENKGI

-567 SYLSTL
+567 SYLPTL

-670 LRDLQVN
+670 LRDLQLN

-682 KNYKEDNRVAKAFLD
+682 KNYKEDNRIAKAFLD

-717 NDENRPATPKQI
+717 NNEIRPATPKQI
-729 NFAETLAKKHNVKLP
+729 NFAEILAKKHNVKLP

>member
-1 MNKSIKEVLFA
+1 MNNSI
-12 DNGKWARE
+12 
-20 WWADETYYWTKYIVY
+20 
-35 DGFVRDNDCILL
+35 
-47 TPKPIIMDIKG
+47 
-58 ELPSHLT
+58 
-65 KSYRN
+65 
-70 NQIKEQKMKDSVI
+70 I
-83 IIESPNKVAKIR
+83 IIESPNKVAKIK

-110 QLKSYDESNGFKPTF
+110 QLKSYDESNNFKPTF

-131 KKHIFEIIEAC
+131 KKRIFEIIEAC
-142 KNKEVYIA
+142 KNKKVYIA

-272 IQANINDNANRE
+272 IQAKINDNANRE

-419 ITHPNKYE
+419 ITHPHKYE

-434 NAGITNQDALKLYR
+434 NASITNQDALKLYQ

-520 NLKIDDVLSLNDLVL
+520 NLKIDDMLSLNDLVL

-544 AYKEA
+544 PYKEA
-549 DFVKLLENKGI
+549 GFVKLLENKGI

-567 SYLSTL
+567 SYLPTL
-573 VKREYISISQDK
+573 LKREYISISQDK

-670 LRDLQVN
+670 LRDLQLD

-717 NDENRPATPKQI
+717 NNEIRPATPKQI
-729 NFAETLAKKHNVKLP
+729 NFAEILAKKHNVKLP
-744 KDYKSNIKVCGDFI
+744 KDYKSNIKVCEDFI

>member
-1 MNKSIKEVLFA
+1 MN
-12 DNGKWARE
+12 N
-20 WWADETYYWTKYIVY
+20 
-35 DGFVRDNDCILL
+35 
-47 TPKPIIMDIKG
+47 
-58 ELPSHLT
+58 
-65 KSYRN
+65 
-70 NQIKEQKMKDSVI
+70 SVI

-125 EYDPQK
+125 DYDQEK
-131 KKHIFEIIEAC
+131 KKHIFEMIEAC
-142 KNKEVYIA
+142 KNKKVYIA

-159 IGYHFYEKIKKI
+159 IGYMFYQKIKNV

-188 NKGLQNAL
+188 NKGLQNAI

-272 IQANINDNANRE
+272 IQAKINDSANRE
-284 VIIKHCDEKGEE
+284 VTIKHCDEKGEE

-322 LKTSVVE
+322 LKNSVVE

-341 LERASSELGLGI
+341 LEKASSMLGLSI
-353 AEVQSLAQSL
+353 SEVQSLAQNL

-382 FLNEAESFYL
+382 FLDETESFYA
-392 PIYKEVYQ
+392 PIYKDLYL

-419 ITHPNKYE
+419 ITHPHTTE

-434 NAGITNQDALKLYR
+434 NANITNQDALKLYQ

-477 FKCSAK
+477 FKCSVK
-483 SLKSAGF
+483 GLKSAGF

-497 ELENDDESND
+497 ELENDESND
-507 DKEDKEKEQNAQF
+507 DKDNKEKEQNAQF

-535 ATIKRNAPS
+535 ATIKRNTPS

-567 SYLSTL
+567 SYLPTL

-670 LRDLQVN
+670 LRDLQLN

-729 NFAETLAKKHNVKLP
+729 SFAEMLAKKHNVKLP
-744 KDYKSNIKVCGDFI
+744 KGFKYSMKVCGDFI
-758 NEYSKK
+758 NEYHKK

>member
-1 MNKSIKEVLFA
+1 MN
-12 DNGKWARE
+12 N
-20 WWADETYYWTKYIVY
+20 
-35 DGFVRDNDCILL
+35 
-47 TPKPIIMDIKG
+47 
-58 ELPSHLT
+58 
-65 KSYRN
+65 
-70 NQIKEQKMKDSVI
+70 SVI

-125 EYDPQK
+125 DYDQEK
-131 KKHIFEIIEAC
+131 KKHIFEMIEAC
-142 KNKEVYIA
+142 KNKKVYIA
-150 TDPDREGYA
+150 TDTDREGYA
-159 IGYHFYEKIKKI
+159 IGYMFYQKIKNV

-236 SSAGRV
+236 SSVGRV

-272 IQANINDNANRE
+272 IQAKINDSANRE
-284 VIIKHCDEKGEE
+284 VTIKHCDEKGEA

-322 LKTSVVE
+322 LKNSVVE

-341 LERASSELGLGI
+341 LEKASSMLGLSI
-353 AEVQSLAQSL
+353 SEVQSLAQNL

-382 FLNEAESFYL
+382 FLDETESFYA
-392 PIYKEVYQ
+392 PIYKDLYL

-419 ITHPNKYE
+419 ITHPHTTE

-434 NAGITNQDALKLYR
+434 NANITNQDALKLYQ

-477 FKCSAK
+477 FKCSVK
-483 SLKSAGF
+483 GLKSAGF

-497 ELENDDESND
+497 ELENDESND
-507 DKEDKEKEQNAQF
+507 DKDNKEKEQNAQF

-567 SYLSTL
+567 SYLPTL

-670 LRDLQVN
+670 LRDLQLN

-729 NFAETLAKKHNVKLP
+729 SFAEMLAKKHNVKLP
-744 KDYKSNIKVCGDFI
+744 KGFKYSMKVCGDFI
-758 NEYSKK
+758 NEYHKK

>member
-1 MNKSIKEVLFA
+1 
-12 DNGKWARE
+12 
-20 WWADETYYWTKYIVY
+20 
-35 DGFVRDNDCILL
+35 
-47 TPKPIIMDIKG
+47 
-58 ELPSHLT
+58 
-65 KSYRN
+65 
-70 NQIKEQKMKDSVI
+70 MKDSVI

-125 EYDPQK
+125 DYDQEK
-131 KKHIFEIIEAC
+131 KKHIFEMIEAC
-142 KNKEVYIA
+142 KNKKVYIA

-159 IGYHFYEKIKKI
+159 IGYMFYQKIKNV

-272 IQANINDNANRE
+272 IQAKINDNANKE
-284 VIIKHCDEKGEE
+284 VIIKHCDENGEE

-322 LKTSVVE
+322 LKNSILE

-341 LERASSELGLGI
+341 LEKASSELGLSI

-382 FLNEAESFYL
+382 FLNEAESFYT
-392 PIYKEVYQ
+392 PIYKEVYL

-419 ITHPNKYE
+419 ITHPHTYE
-427 DLESIVY
+427 NLESVVY
-434 NAGITNQDALKLYR
+434 NAGIANQDALKLYQ

-477 FKCSAK
+477 FKCSVK
-483 SLKSAGF
+483 SLKSTGF

-497 ELENDDESND
+497 ELESDESND
-507 DKEDKEKEQNAQF
+507 DKDDKEKDQNAQF
-520 NLKIDDVLSLNDLVL
+520 NLKIDDMLNLKALDL

-544 AYKEA
+544 PYKEA
-549 DFVKLLENKGI
+549 GFVKLLENKGI

-567 SYLSTL
+567 SYLPTL
-573 VKREYISISQDK
+573 LKREYISISQDK
-585 KHIITPTHKGKR
+585 KHTITPTHKGKR

-620 VLDEIVENKSSYVDF
+620 VLDEIVESKSSYLDF
-635 ISNLNSKCPKIEK
+635 LQNLATKCPKIEK
-648 LERND
+648 LERKD
-653 DEIKPS
+653 DEIIRPS

-664 TYIENI
+664 KYIESI
-670 LRDLQVN
+670 LADLQLE

-717 NDENRPATPKQI
+717 NNETRPATPKQI
-729 NFAETLAKKHNVKLP
+729 SFAESLAKKHHVKLP
-744 KDYKSNIKVCGDFI
+744 KDYKSNMKVCGDFI

>member
-1 MNKSIKEVLFA
+1 
-12 DNGKWARE
+12 
-20 WWADETYYWTKYIVY
+20 
-35 DGFVRDNDCILL
+35 
-47 TPKPIIMDIKG
+47 
-58 ELPSHLT
+58 
-65 KSYRN
+65 
-70 NQIKEQKMKDSVI
+70 MKDSVI
-83 IIESPNKVAKIR
+83 IIESPNKVAKIK
-95 EITGAKVFATIGHFM
+95 EITGASVFATIGHFM
-110 QLKSYDESNGFKPTF
+110 QLKSYDENNNFKPTF

-131 KKHIFEIIEAC
+131 KKRIFEIIEAC
-142 KNKEVYIA
+142 KNKKVYIA

-159 IGYHFYEKIKKI
+159 IGYHFYEKIKRI

-188 NKGLQNAL
+188 NKGLQNAS

-272 IQANINDNANRE
+272 IQAKINDNANKE
-284 VIIKHCDEKGEE
+284 VIIKHCDENGEE

-322 LKTSVVE
+322 LKNSVAE

-341 LERASSELGLGI
+341 LEKASSELGLSI
-353 AEVQSLAQSL
+353 SEVQSLAQSL

-382 FLNEAESFYL
+382 FLNEAESFYT
-392 PIYKEVYQ
+392 PIYKEVYL

-419 ITHPNKYE
+419 ITHPHTYE
-427 DLESIVY
+427 NLESVVY
-434 NAGITNQDALKLYR
+434 NAGITNQDALKLYQ

-461 AIYDKQDLLFK
+461 VIYDKQDLLFK

-477 FKCSAK
+477 FKCSVK

-497 ELENDDESND
+497 ELESDESND
-507 DKEDKEKEQNAQF
+507 GKDDKEKDQNAQF

-544 AYKEA
+544 PYKEA
-549 DFVKLLENKGI
+549 GFVKLLENKGI

-567 SYLSTL
+567 TYLPAL
-573 VKREYISISQDK
+573 LKREYISISQDK
-585 KHIITPTHKGKR
+585 KHTITPTHKGKR

-635 ISNLNSKCPKIEK
+635 ISNLSSKCPKIEK

-670 LRDLQVN
+670 LRDLQLE

-697 RYIKEHE
+697 KYIKEHE
-704 FFKKNNKKASSSN
+704 FFKKNNKKVSSSN
-717 NDENRPATPKQI
+717 NDETRPATPKQI
-729 NFAETLAKKHNVKLP
+729 RFAESLAKKHHVKLP
-744 KDYKSNIKVCGDFI
+744 KDYKGNMKVCGDFI

>member
-1 MNKSIKEVLFA
+1 
-12 DNGKWARE
+12 
-20 WWADETYYWTKYIVY
+20 
-35 DGFVRDNDCILL
+35 
-47 TPKPIIMDIKG
+47 
-58 ELPSHLT
+58 
-65 KSYRN
+65 
-70 NQIKEQKMKDSVI
+70 MKDSVII
-83 IIESPNKVAKIR
+83 IIESPNKVAKIK

-110 QLKSYDESNGFKPTF
+110 QLKSYDENNNFKPTF

-131 KKHIFEIIEAC
+131 KKRIFEIIEAC
-142 KNKEVYIA
+142 KNKKVYIA

-272 IQANINDNANRE
+272 IQAKINDNANRE

-309 ESLKDNK
+309 ESLEDNK

-382 FLNEAESFYL
+382 FLNEAKSFYL

-419 ITHPNKYE
+419 ITHPHKYE

-497 ELENDDESND
+497 ELENDESND
-507 DKEDKEKEQNAQF
+507 DKDNKEKEQNAQF

-567 SYLSTL
+567 SYLPTL

-670 LRDLQVN
+670 LRDLQLN

-682 KNYKEDNRVAKAFLD
+682 KNYKEDNRIAKAFLD

-717 NDENRPATPKQI
+717 NNEIRPATPKQI
-729 NFAETLAKKHNVKLP
+729 SFAEMLAKKHNVKLP
-744 KDYKSNIKVCGDFI
+744 KGFKYSMKVCGDFI
-758 NEYSKK
+758 NEYHKK

>member
-1 MNKSIKEVLFA
+1 
-12 DNGKWARE
+12 
-20 WWADETYYWTKYIVY
+20 
-35 DGFVRDNDCILL
+35 
-47 TPKPIIMDIKG
+47 
-58 ELPSHLT
+58 
-65 KSYRN
+65 
-70 NQIKEQKMKDSVI
+70 MKDSVI
-83 IIESPNKVAKIR
+83 IIESPNKVAKIK

-110 QLKSYDESNGFKPTF
+110 QLKSYDENNNFKPTF
-125 EYDPQK
+125 EYDLQK
-131 KKHIFEIIEAC
+131 KKRIFEIIEAC
-142 KNKEVYIA
+142 KNKKVYIA

-196 LFENTNKQMYQ
+196 LFENTNKQIYQ

-236 SSAGRV
+236 SSVGRV

-257 EKFKALPENEKVSYQ
+257 EKFKALAENEKVSYQ
-272 IQANINDNANRE
+272 IQAKINDNANKE

-296 IKFNDKEEALKLF
+296 IKFNDKEETLKLF
-309 ESLKDNK
+309 ESLEDNK

-341 LERASSELGLGI
+341 LGRASSELGLGI

-412 EAHEAIR
+412 ETHEAIR
-419 ITHPNKYE
+419 ITHPHKYE
-427 DLESIVY
+427 DLESVVY
-434 NAGITNQDALKLYR
+434 DSGITNQDALKLYQ

-477 FKCSAK
+477 FKCSVK

-497 ELENDDESND
+497 ELENDESND
-507 DKEDKEKEQNAQF
+507 DKENKEKEQNAQF
-520 NLKIDDVLSLNDLVL
+520 NLKIDDMLSLNDLVL

-544 AYKEA
+544 PYKEA
-549 DFVKLLENKGI
+549 GFVKLLENKGI

-567 SYLSTL
+567 SYLPTL
-573 VKREYISISQDK
+573 LKREYISISQDK
-585 KHIITPTHKGKR
+585 KHTITPTHKGKR
-597 VVEVFENAYQF
+597 VIEVFENAYQF

-620 VLDEIVENKSSYVDF
+620 VLDEIVESKSSYLDF
-635 ISNLNSKCPKIEK
+635 LQNLATKCPKIEK

-670 LRDLQVN
+670 LRNLQLD

-717 NDENRPATPKQI
+717 NNEIRPATPKQI
-729 NFAETLAKKHNVKLP
+729 NFAEMLAKKHNVKLP

-758 NEYSKK
+758 NEYHKK